1 VKRAAGSRFQEDKGV
16 LGPDGVAERPAA
28 SSLSPR
34 KGVQRLLSFCALIML
49 LALTANALVSLGL
62 RRVRTSSLGAWN
74 QVMQGRVNADIII
87 SGSSRATYHYDPRV
101 IESTTGQTTFN
112 IGKVGSQ
119 TDVQVAVLK
128 AYLEHN
134 RKPSLIVH
142 NLDAFSF
149 VTTQEIFEP
158 AQYVPYLD
166 DQTLY
171 ESLRPF
177 DPNLTK
183 SRYLPLYGY
192 IVEDMNFAWF
202 TGVKALLG
210 RYPKEDYYRGFSPRD
225 KEWTDEFERFKR
237 GKPHGVSFAIEPAG
251 VEALGQLIQ
260 LCKQNGIQL
269 VLVYS
274 PEYSEMQALTNNRI
288 AIFETFRELANRN
301 HVPLWDFSDWTHDGD
316 RAYFYNSQHLNA
328 RGAEAFSDDLALR
341 LKDYLA
347 EKSKIANDSSTSI
360 SQPSSTAGHN

>member
-1 VKRAAGSRFQEDKGV
+1 MAAITSQRVSVKKAAGSRLQEEWSGGSGRPCRAACSV
-16 LGPDGVAERPAA
+16 VASPAERCSAPSFLLRFSNA
-28 SSLSPR
+28 SCTRHERSREPWL
-34 KGVQRLLSFCALIML
+34 KACQDFF
-49 LALTANALVSLGL
+49 
-62 RRVRTSSLGAWN
+62 LGAWN
-74 QVMQGRVNADIII
+74 QVMQGRVNADIVI

-101 IESTTGQTTFN
+101 IESRTGQTTFN

-158 AQYVPYLD
+158 AQYVPYLG

-177 DPNLTK
+177 DPNLAK

-202 TGVKALLG
+202 KESGRSWAVSQRRLL
-210 RYPKEDYYRGFSPRD
+210 PR
-225 KEWTDEFERFKR
+225 FQSARQR
-237 GKPHGVSFAIEPAG
+237 
-251 VEALGQLIQ
+251 
-260 LCKQNGIQL
+260 
-269 VLVYS
+269 
-274 PEYSEMQALTNNRI
+274 M
-288 AIFETFRELANRN
+288 
-301 HVPLWDFSDWTHDGD
+301 D
-316 RAYFYNSQHLNA
+316 R
-328 RGAEAFSDDLALR
+328 RVR
-341 LKDYLA
+341 
-347 EKSKIANDSSTSI
+347 KI
-360 SQPSSTAGHN
+360 